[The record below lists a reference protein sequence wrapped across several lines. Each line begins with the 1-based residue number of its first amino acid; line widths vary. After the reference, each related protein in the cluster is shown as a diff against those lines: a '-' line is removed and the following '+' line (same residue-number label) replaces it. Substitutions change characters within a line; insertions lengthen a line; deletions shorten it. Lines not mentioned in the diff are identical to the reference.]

1 MNTDKI
7 VKLASKLMIELIKTD
22 LPNKEINRLNDIV
35 ADIREEAINY
45 TRCSTQLKSV
55 DVINFEEWKKRF
67 VVKIFDDEFELRGDF
82 INGKDLMMAYNKDI
96 ELRNSLIV

>member
-35 ADIREEAINY
+35 DDIREEAINY
-45 TRCSTQLKSV
+45 SQCCKSDSELLKDKEAMTFNDWVKSV
-55 DVINFEEWKKRF
+55 GYEEKSTGFWK
-67 VVKIFDDEFELRGDF
+67 D
-82 INGKDLMMAYNKDI
+82 GKSQDYWTMKDRYNVY
-96 ELRNSLIV
+96 RNSL